1 MSRLTLLR
9 MKSRLGI
16 IKAAEVRRIR
26 DTKRLAMLLALVRQY
41 EKSKRKTKR
50 LLIRIADLGGI
61 V

>member
-9 MKSRLGI
+9 YKSKHGL
-16 IKAAEVRRIR
+16 IKATEVRRIR
-26 DTKRLAMLLALVRQY
+26 DTMRLTRLIALVRQY

-61 V
+61 A

>member
-1 MSRLTLLR
+1 MSRLTLLKMR
-9 MKSRLGI
+9 SRLGI
-16 IKAAEVRRIR
+16 INASEVRRIR
-26 DTKRLAMLLALVRQY
+26 DTKRLATLLALVRQY